1 MLVLGEL
8 AERQNNSDRSAMYMH
23 GSVWLTLAWI
33 GSALDGVLWGARL
46 GELGVGTVV
55 RSRRGRGN

>member
-1 MLVLGEL
+1 MTGLQCTCTAQCGW
-8 AERQNNSDRSAMYMH
+8 Q
-23 GSVWLTLAWI
+23 LTLAWI